1 MKQLIIFIIIFEVV
15 FGDTQKKSLN
25 DPCDHH
31 LIKLAMKD
39 GIKAIPIKDILTYKK
54 LVKAC
59 EKNGG
64 EKIIQQIEYKD
75 YERDYRRSRTMSSWT
90 STYSIC
96 VFIVMLYYF
105 IGLGTVEK

>member
-1 MKQLIIFIIIFEVV
+1 MMQIILLFIIFDILYADV
-15 FGDTQKKSLN
+15 QKSDIN
-25 DPCDHH
+25 NPCDHH
-31 LIKLAMKD
+31 LIKLAMKH
-39 GIKAIPIKDILTYKK
+39 GIKAIPVKDILTYRK

-59 EKNGG
+59 EKTGG
-64 EKIIQQIEYKD
+64 EKIIEQIEYQD
-75 YERDYRRSRTMSSWT
+75 FERDYRRSRSMSSWT